1 MYYRCSTCTLMLPAP
16 VCSTQE
22 RWERSTDTGLT
33 NEFGET
39 GRILSTGR
47 TSSNSWCRAECENV
61 RPLRVLSVYR
71 SAYSFALSSTVTTA
85 ELEYHAFSF
94 SCYVSAPLRVATC
107 CCTTVCSLNNIML
120 YMW

>member
-1 MYYRCSTCTLMLPAP
+1 MMLFCYSLWLAASMFYLFATSTHMYPAP
-16 VCSTQE
+16 FCSTQE

-61 RPLRVLSVYR
+61 SPFPMHSV
-71 SAYSFALSSTVTTA
+71 
-85 ELEYHAFSF
+85 
-94 SCYVSAPLRVATC
+94 
-107 CCTTVCSLNNIML
+107 
-120 YMW
+120 

>member
-1 MYYRCSTCTLMLPAP
+1 MLPAP

-61 RPLRVLSVYR
+61 SPVPVCRCLTQCFQL
-71 SAYSFALSSTVTTA
+71 ASTIITA
-85 ELEYHAFSF
+85 ERLDFLRSQ
-94 SCYVSAPLRVATC
+94 CSA
-107 CCTTVCSLNNIML
+107 M
-120 YMW
+120 Y